1 MTCHSLWSLFHYLP
15 PGRKRGGGGG
25 ERGSENLDCI
35 TIKFP

>member
-25 ERGSENLDCI
+25 KGVGES
-35 TIKFP
+35 

>member
-25 ERGSENLDCI
+25 GKGVGES
-35 TIKFP
+35 

>member
-15 PGRKRGGGGG
+15 PGRKRGGGG